1 MIVCGEI
8 IMITDLFCC
17 CICKGMHSSLKI
29 SKNIFDRNQFKLGTG
44 FAIVMENWLCN
55 LKVAKTRKKI

>member
-1 MIVCGEI
+1 
-8 IMITDLFCC
+8 MITDLLCC